1 MTSSDQ
7 AAPPVTHPA
16 ALRWALLVVLP
27 YVLLAFVWAVTN
39 PPDGSPDEHDH
50 LIKALAAARLDMG
63 VPYAG
68 QPYDDSP
75 GAIRNAS
82 ITRTVTIPLRLY
94 PAGFDC
100 LAFHPDRTADC
111 LPTSGP
117 GEGTTLANT
126 TVGAYPVFGYIP
138 IGLIAQLA
146 QTPNQAFLFGR
157 FVSILMSSAFLL
169 VAAWQLIRWLGRG
182 ALLGL
187 AVAVTP
193 MALFAAASVSTSG
206 LEIMTAVAVGS
217 VAVIATRRPEALA
230 DRGTLAVLAVSAVSL
245 LLSRQLGVASLALAA
260 AVALSR
266 GGAPVVWRQL
276 RAGRPAII
284 VTIGVVALAA
294 VTIFWWERSFDNP
307 TLTGSITS
315 SFFSATNFGDFAN
328 RGLDTIRSAIGWFG
342 WVDTPLPGAVIALW
356 ILLAVSIIG
365 AAAIFGA
372 RADAITL
379 VLGSSMCAWSDTSC
393 RGPCSAPSAAGSRV
407 GICFRFSLLPIL
419 AGVVLHEKVS
429 VAGGRRRLFGFVAVV
444 VGAVQVFSVMV
455 NGRRYAVGVDGPA
468 VFLAEAHWAPRG
480 GWLLWLLIALAAGL
494 WLAVVIFRSGRP
506 RAPTTGIDGEPVG
519 SPDSAETATLQ
530 STAQPT
536 AQLTLLTARPTG
548 NRSSISGSGVRR
560 RSAPQGQ
567 LLTGLRQHHEDQPAD
582 HGEDA
587 DPGQRGDLLVQH
599 HDARADHDQQTERV
613 ERIRHTERHPGQGR
627 QPGQRGDAEHRE
639 TAEHPGR

>member
-1 MTSSDQ
+1 M
-7 AAPPVTHPA
+7 
-16 ALRWALLVVLP
+16 
-27 YVLLAFVWAVTN
+27 
-39 PPDGSPDEHDH
+39 
-50 LIKALAAARLDMG
+50 
-63 VPYAG
+63 
-68 QPYDDSP
+68 
-75 GAIRNAS
+75 
-82 ITRTVTIPLRLY
+82 
-94 PAGFDC
+94 
-100 LAFHPDRTADC
+100 
-111 LPTSGP
+111 
-117 GEGTTLANT
+117 
-126 TVGAYPVFGYIP
+126 FGYLP

-379 VLGSSMCAWSDTSC
+379 VLGFLYVCL
-393 RGPCSAPSAAGSRV
+393 V
-407 GICFRFSLLPIL
+407 GYVVQGTVFSPIGGGIQGRHLLPAFALLPIL

-480 GWLLWLLIALAAGL
+480 GWLLWLLIALAAGV
-494 WLAVVIFRSGRP
+494 WLAVVIVRSGRP
-506 RAPTTGIDGEPVG
+506 EPITAIGIDGEPVG
-519 SPDSAETATLQ
+519 SPDIDADSATDTATD
-530 STAQPT
+530 TVDGA
-536 AQLTLLTARPTG
+536 
-548 NRSSISGSGVRR
+548 
-560 RSAPQGQ
+560 
-567 LLTGLRQHHEDQPAD
+567 
-582 HGEDA
+582 
-587 DPGQRGDLLVQH
+587 
-599 HDARADHDQQTERV
+599 TER
-613 ERIRHTERHPGQGR
+613 
-627 QPGQRGDAEHRE
+627 QPVVDQR
-639 TAEHPGR
+639 

>member
-7 AAPPVTHPA
+7 AALPAKHPA

-27 YVLLAFVWAVTN
+27 YVLLAVVWAVTN

-50 LIKALAAARLDMG
+50 LIKALAAARLDIG

-68 QPYDDSP
+68 KPYDDSP

-82 ITRTVTIPLRLY
+82 ITRTVTIPLQLY

-111 LPTSGP
+111 LPASGP

-157 FVSILMSSAFLL
+157 LVSILMSSAFLL

-193 MALFAAASVSTSG
+193 IALFATASVSTSG

-276 RAGRPAII
+276 RAGRPAMI

-307 TLTGSITS
+307 AITGSITS

-356 ILLAVSIIG
+356 ILLTVTVIG
-365 AAAIFGA
+365 AAAVFGS
-372 RADAITL
+372 RADSITL
-379 VLGSSMCAWSDTSC
+379 VLGFLYVCL
-393 RGPCSAPSAAGSRV
+393 V
-407 GICFRFSLLPIL
+407 GYVVQGTVFTPIGGGIQGRHLLPAFSLLPIL
-419 AGVVLHEKVS
+419 AGVVLHEKVT
-429 VAGGRRRLFGFVAVV
+429 VTGGRRRLFGFVAVV
-444 VGAVQVFSVMV
+444 VGAVQAFSVMV

-468 VFLAEAHWAPRG
+468 VFLADAHWSPRG
-480 GWLLWLLIALAAGL
+480 GWLLWLLIALALGI
-494 WLAVVIFRSGRP
+494 WLIVVIYRSGLP
-506 RAPTTGIDGEPVG
+506 ESTTGAPPADGAQPEGSPGDDPDTETGVVG
-519 SPDSAETATLQ
+519 SGPVISA
-530 STAQPT
+530 
-536 AQLTLLTARPTG
+536 R
-548 NRSSISGSGVRR
+548 
-560 RSAPQGQ
+560 
-567 LLTGLRQHHEDQPAD
+567 
-582 HGEDA
+582 
-587 DPGQRGDLLVQH
+587 
-599 HDARADHDQQTERV
+599 
-613 ERIRHTERHPGQGR
+613 
-627 QPGQRGDAEHRE
+627 
-639 TAEHPGR
+639 